1 MNLQTTYCI
10 LCCVQLS
17 RDDIKN
23 LLQYKNKVKWATDV
37 FPEFEC
43 MNVAGDCFVA
53 SGVSVEIY
61 KGKFTLKKL
70 QS

>member
-1 MNLQTTYCI
+1 MNFQTINCI
-10 LCCVQLS
+10 LCCVQLF

-37 FPEFEC
+37 CREFEC

-53 SGVSVEIY
+53 LGVSGEIY

-70 QS
+70 Q